1 MRDVGEG
8 DERRRRTEGRRA
20 AGLLP
25 HFILGHSWRR
35 RFLSSSLAVSLSRPE
50 VGGDWKGVGVAGRWR
65 GGVGVECTVSFSS
78 QLDHCCKIVKCLCG
92 YFR

>member
-1 MRDVGEG
+1 MGEG
-8 DERRRRTEGRRA
+8 SERRRRRRGGMGA

-50 VGGDWKGVGVAGRWR
+50 VGGDWKGVGGGGGGRC
-65 GGVGVECTVSFSS
+65 GSHCFLQFTVRP
-78 QLDHCCKIVKCLCG
+78 QLQNS
-92 YFR
+92 